1 MTRHSSLCGTAVLV
15 LLAGN
20 TPASA
25 QPTPVGSFGAV
36 KQVAAVVAQ
45 GRLQGTVLDQRGQPL
60 GGAMVSAVGATSSFV
75 LSESDGRFTFRNLPA
90 GPYLVRAHL
99 QGYIPPRARVMQVN
113 AAGFTTSTI
122 ALTRRAPLATETPQV
137 LEAGVGATMSAGESP
152 SGGDSASDQ
161 GEVAWRLRHVK
172 RSVLKDARIGDLGGD
187 GDRFAGDSPAGQ
199 HVASG
204 PGPMPG
210 WLAALPVNG
219 EINLLTSTSF
229 DRPTDLFAPG
239 GAPQGATYFAL
250 SAPTGAGDWAMGGAM
265 AQGTLSSWIVSGSYL
280 RRAPAAH
287 QYEAGISYG
296 TQRFLGAGTDALA
309 AAADASRN
317 VGAMYAI
324 DHWTAGPHVRLS
336 YGAKYA
342 RYDYL
347 TDRGLLSPSASV
359 TITPDEGSTLRVHG
373 SASRREVAP
382 GAGELIPPSTGP
394 WLPPERTFS
403 PISPRSGFTPERIDH
418 LEVSVE
424 RQWLGDFAIA
434 VRGFREDVRDQI
446 VTLFGVALPDS
457 GAGYVGR
464 YYVGSAG
471 DYVAR
476 GWGLGVSRR
485 MGEGLRAAV
494 EYTQTDADWRRVSP
508 DHARLEALAASGLRS
523 EPDRTYD
530 LTTSVEGQLPG
541 TATRVFVVYKINNGF
556 AATGSTSGGCACAR
570 FDIRLNQA
578 LPFLNFAAAQWEML
592 VAVRNV
598 FGEELLSGSIYDEL
612 LVVRPPKRVVG
623 GLTVRF

>member
-1 MTRHSSLCGTAVLV
+1 
-15 LLAGN
+15 
-20 TPASA
+20 
-25 QPTPVGSFGAV
+25 
-36 KQVAAVVAQ
+36 
-45 GRLQGTVLDQRGQPL
+45 
-60 GGAMVSAVGATSSFV
+60 MVSAVGATSSFV
-75 LSESDGRFTFRNLPA
+75 VSESDGRFAFRNLPA

-99 QGYIPPRARVMQVN
+99 QGYFPLRARVIQVN
-113 AAGFTTSTI
+113 AAGLTTSTF
-122 ALTRRAPLATETPQV
+122 ALTRRAPPATETPQV
-137 LEAGVGATMSAGESP
+137 LEAGVGATMSVGENP
-152 SGGDSASDQ
+152 SSGDGASDQ
-161 GEVAWRLRHVK
+161 GEVAWRLRHAK
-172 RSVLKDARIGDLGGD
+172 RSVLKDVRIGDLGGD
-187 GDRFAGDSPAGQ
+187 GDRFAGDSPAAQ
-199 HVASG
+199 EVSSG
-204 PGPMPG
+204 PGGMPG

-219 EINLLTSTSF
+219 EIRLLTSTSF

-250 SAPTGAGDWAMGGAM
+250 STPTGAGDWAMGGAM
-265 AQGTLSSWIVSGSYL
+265 AQGTLSSWIVSGAYL

-287 QYEAGISYG
+287 QYEAGLSYG
-296 TQRFLGAGTDALA
+296 TQRFLGAGTDAPA

-336 YGAKYA
+336 YGANYA

-347 TDRGLLSPSASV
+347 TDRGLLSPAASV
-359 TITPDEGSTLRVHG
+359 TITPDEDSSLRVHG

-382 GAGELIPPSTGP
+382 GAGELMPPSTGP

-403 PISPRSGFTPERIDH
+403 PISPRSGFTPERIDR
-418 LEVSVE
+418 LEVSAE
-424 RQWLGDFAIA
+424 RQWLGDFAIT

-446 VTLFGVALPDS
+446 VTLFGVRLPDS
-457 GAGYVGR
+457 AAAHVGR
-464 YYVGSAG
+464 YYVGSGG
-471 DYVAR
+471 DYTAR

-508 DHARLEALAASGLRS
+508 DHARLEALAASGLRA
-523 EPDRTYD
+523 EADRTYD
-530 LTTSVEGQLPG
+530 LTTSIEGQLPG

-578 LPFLNFAAAQWEML
+578 LPFLNFSAARWEML

-598 FGEELLSGSIYDEL
+598 FSEELLSGSIYDEL